1 VRGEI
6 DGRNRTPVPL
16 RHFCAGRQ
24 ILNYRIAQRDFA
36 ALRHVGQQQCREHLR
51 CRANFEYRV
60 AVERTWI
67 VLLQMPIGITRR
79 PAGPM
84 TPTTMP
90 TLWCWRSI
98 RSTSICR
105 ISASDGVVVFGG
117 DWPSA
122 KANMTTTS
130 ADVEIVPVTIY
141 VVPISFPQA
150 ARAPCQYTHRRVDH
164 ARNERILSTACSV
177 PGRSGTRNLSDVWE
191 YHNLSQ
197 FWGSSPAK
205 LLFRLEG
212 QTWTCD

>member
-1 VRGEI
+1 MIYAAVR
-6 DGRNRTPVPL
+6 
-16 RHFCAGRQ
+16 
-24 ILNYRIAQRDFA
+24 ILA
-36 ALRHVGQQQCREHLR
+36 
-51 CRANFEYRV
+51 
-60 AVERTWI
+60 
-67 VLLQMPIGITRR
+67 RR
-79 PAGPM
+79 PGR
-84 TPTTMP
+84 
-90 TLWCWRSI
+90 LRESNGDNVYGHRNDFYI
-98 RSTSICR
+98 RACR

-150 ARAPCQYTHRRVDH
+150 ARAPCRYTHRRVDH

-197 FWGSSPAK
+197 FWGSS
-205 LLFRLEG
+205 
-212 QTWTCD
+212 